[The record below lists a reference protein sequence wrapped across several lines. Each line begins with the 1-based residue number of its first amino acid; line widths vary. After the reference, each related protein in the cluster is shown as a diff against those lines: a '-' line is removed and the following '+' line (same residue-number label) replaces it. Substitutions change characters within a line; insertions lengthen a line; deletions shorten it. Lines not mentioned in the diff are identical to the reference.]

1 MCASEQT
8 VLDAA
13 SYARARSR
21 TVSPRAQTHR
31 ALQSHPDSPAPIAG
45 NHRRPR
51 STFAVIA
58 ATHAHRQSPARV
70 AARDRSAPHARRL
83 RDGRARIRRRAL
95 YAGRAFEPR
104 LFPDAKLHFTDH
116 AGGHLVLARSRPGRK
131 RRHVRHSA
139 RSRRRRLAR
148 ACRSSRQRSRVAHG
162 RRALPARVEAR
173 AGAGTR
179 ARPLCLCPARP
190 NWRRPPAARA
200 STWSKH
206 ASPGGS

>member
-1 MCASEQT
+1 MLPRGQEGVRSPAALRAALARTPPFLRATASAPGRLCAPPNRQDRRRK
-8 VLDAA
+8 L
-13 SYARARSR
+13 RSR
-21 TVSPRAQTHR
+21 QIPHGFACAQTHR
-31 ALQSHPDSPAPIAG
+31 ASQSHPNSPAPIAG

-58 ATHAHRQSPARV
+58 ASHAHRQSPARI

-83 RDGRARIRRRAL
+83 RDGRARIRRSAL

-116 AGGHLVLARSRPGRK
+116 AGGHLVVARSRPGRK

-148 ACRSSRQRSRVAHG
+148 ACRSSRQWSPRCAWT
-162 RRALPARVEAR
+162 RRAS
-173 AGAGTR
+173 GA
-179 ARPLCLCPARP
+179 
-190 NWRRPPAARA
+190 
-200 STWSKH
+200 S
-206 ASPGGS
+206 